1 MIVRIGFLAND
12 TILDPIYA
20 SEKIMTDFPS
30 NTANINCCV
39 RILDNPATTLITEE
53 GENGKHNNRNSGPK
67 PCLSSQAVTL
77 CSCLFFRIALHNRL
91 FPSLRITK
99 KTNMEPTL
107 VPIQEYKNPFNNPY
121 AAPFAKTNTNNGK
134 KGRNASM
141 NGNKIPG
148 TGPKL
153 SYLSNK
159 PIIYSSN

>member
-1 MIVRIGFLAND
+1 
-12 TILDPIYA
+12 
-20 SEKIMTDFPS
+20 
-30 NTANINCCV
+30 
-39 RILDNPATTLITEE
+39 
-53 GENGKHNNRNSGPK
+53 
-67 PCLSSQAVTL
+67 
-77 CSCLFFRIALHNRL
+77 

-121 AAPFAKTNTNNGK
+121 AAPFANTNTNNGK
-134 KGRNASM
+134 KGRIASM

-159 PIIYSSN
+159 PMIYSSNRSCSNRFSKSDHMSISNKYMNQLPSSA